1 MKAATNLVRNIF
13 HIFFSPIAFIVGLIQ
28 YNTSHITPAYARK
41 AMRRLFVFTNGRL
54 NDWSVKLS
62 KSLHRPYQDIEAN
75 GVLGQL
81 SQKDISTISDGIK
94 RDGFYVFEKK
104 LSAQTVENIVRYASN
119 TPANY
124 LETKDTAVMKYSENP
139 VLFDEK
145 NIISPRYQFK
155 MEQLVNQPDLQKL
168 VFDQSI
174 LAVAQDYLGS
184 QPVLDLVAMWWSAPF
199 GEVGKSAAAQMY
211 HFDMAR
217 LKFLKFFFYLT
228 DVDNE
233 TGPHCY
239 VKGSHK
245 RLPFALQSDG
255 RKTDEA
261 VAKCYPAENLL
272 EICGK
277 KGTILA
283 VDTRGLHKGK
293 DLTKDKRLLFQLEF
307 ATSMFGA
314 PYVKIKNM
322 QLSDHH
328 KNLHQKYPFTYQQ
341 VLSE

>member
-1 MKAATNLVRNIF
+1 MKTVTNLVRNIF
-13 HIFFSPIAFIVGLIQ
+13 HFIFSPLAFSMGVLY
-28 YNTSHITPAYARK
+28 YNLTKTTPSYGKK

-62 KSLHRPYQDIEAN
+62 KILHQPYPNIEAN

-81 SQKDISTISDGIK
+81 SKKNITAISNSIK
-94 RDGFYVFEKK
+94 QDGFYIFDKK
-104 LSAQTVENIVRYASN
+104 LDAQTIENIVQFATQ

-124 LETKDTAVMKYSENP
+124 LETKNTSVMKYSNEP

-155 MEQLVNQPDLQKL
+155 MEQLVNQSDLQKL
-168 VFDQSI
+168 IFDQSI
-174 LAVAQDYLGS
+174 LAVAQEYLGA
-184 QPVLDLVAMWWSAPF
+184 QPVLDLVTMWWSAPF
-199 GEVGKSAAAQMY
+199 GTVGKSAAAQMY

-239 VKGSHK
+239 VKASHR

-255 RKTDEA
+255 RKTDEE
-261 VAKCYPAENLL
+261 VARCYPAENLL

-307 ATSMFGA
+307 ATSMYGA
-314 PYVKIKNM
+314 PYTKIKNI
-322 QLSDHH
+322 QLADKHRH
-328 KNLHQKYPFTYQQ
+328 LHQKYPFTYQQ
-341 VLSE
+341 VFK

>member
-1 MKAATNLVRNIF
+1 MKAAKNLVRNIF
-13 HIFFSPIAFIVGLIQ
+13 FFFTSPLSFSLGLLQ
-28 YNTSHITPAYARK
+28 YKRTKTTPNYAKK

-54 NDWSVKLS
+54 NDWSAKVS
-62 KSLHRPYQDIEAN
+62 KAIHQPYENIQAD

-81 SQKDISTISDGIK
+81 SKKDINNITAGLN
-94 RDGFYVFEKK
+94 RDGFYKFDKK
-104 LSAQTVENIVRYASN
+104 LSPQTVQNIVDFASK

-124 LETKDTAVMKYSENP
+124 LETKNTSVMKYSDEP
-139 VLFDEK
+139 VIFDEQ

-168 VFDQSI
+168 IFDQSV
-174 LAVAQDYLGS
+174 LAVAQSYLGS
-184 QPVLDLVAMWWSAPF
+184 QPVLDLVTMWWSAPF
-199 GEVGKSAAAQMY
+199 GKVGKSAAAQMY

-228 DVDNE
+228 DVDEE

-239 VKGSHK
+239 VRGSHK

-261 VAKCYPAENLL
+261 VAECYAPEDLL
-272 EICGK
+272 EICSK

-307 ATSMFGA
+307 ATSIFGA
-314 PYVKIKNM
+314 PYSVIENI
-322 QLSDHH
+322 QLSPEHQM
-328 KNLHQKYPFTYQQ
+328 LHEKYPFTYQQ
-341 VLSE
+341 VLR